1 MVDKVNPVYEPTVAN
16 SFNGKTVQHLTV
28 TLAVDVTGSTAPG
41 GAIDTIV
48 KTLGLRATPVLLS
61 AIAAGG
67 FDVYYEGEFPTDD
80 YNSDDSAT
88 TFAAQLQAD
97 IVALGT
103 VDSLDLSGTTVA
115 ETAVFQAQQ
124 VNA

>member
-1 MVDKVNPVYEPTVAN
+1 MVTKVNPIYEPTIAN
-16 SFNGKTVQHLTV
+16 SFSGKSVQQLTV
-28 TLAVDVTGSTAPG
+28 TLAVDVTGSTEPG
-41 GAIDTIV
+41 GAIDAII
-48 KTLGLRATPVLLS
+48 KTLGLRATPVLLT

-67 FDVYYEGEFPTDD
+67 FDVYFEGEFPSDD
-80 YNSDDSAT
+80 YNSDDTDT
-88 TFAAQLQAD
+88 TFAAQVQAD

-115 ETAVFQAQQ
+115 ETALFQAQQ